1 MFHHSHPGHHG
12 DTLRRVLFATPF
24 IVAAAFL
31 CFLLIMVL
39 VGATN
44 GFDPNR

>member
-1 MFHHSHPGHHG
+1 MHHFSHPRHHG
-12 DTLRRVLFATPF
+12 DALRRVVLATPF
-24 IVAAAFL
+24 IVAGAFL
-31 CFLLIMVL
+31 CFLLIMIL